1 MKNSCRLIVAIAVLG
16 LVSPLLAGSLPAV
29 QTADG
34 ASPLPPT
41 NPSGA
46 VPSDVA
52 GLQTT
57 PQQASAGAPGTGS
70 NYFNTAAVRTERG
83 VAGSGLPREKVTEVD
98 SKTLARSKTDGKFST
113 SLLDAD
119 VKTVA
124 AVKPQAKNN
133 AAESKGEAKEKKPAQ
148 SGEKSSSDSTKTAT
162 ANKTDG
168 NR

>member
-1 MKNSCRLIVAIAVLG
+1 MAVLAVCG
-16 LVSPLLAGSLPAV
+16 LVSPLLAGSPGAQAV
-29 QTADG
+29 EG
-34 ASPLPPT
+34 ASPLSPT
-41 NPSGA
+41 NLSDA
-46 VPSDVA
+46 TPSDVA

-70 NYFNTAAVRTERG
+70 NYFNTTAVRTERG

-119 VKTVA
+119 IKTVA
-124 AVKPQAKNN
+124 AVKPQAKHND
-133 AAESKGEAKEKKPAQ
+133 AESKGEGKEKKPAQ
-148 SGEKSSSDSTKTAT
+148 SGKKSSSDSTKAAT

-168 NR
+168 SH